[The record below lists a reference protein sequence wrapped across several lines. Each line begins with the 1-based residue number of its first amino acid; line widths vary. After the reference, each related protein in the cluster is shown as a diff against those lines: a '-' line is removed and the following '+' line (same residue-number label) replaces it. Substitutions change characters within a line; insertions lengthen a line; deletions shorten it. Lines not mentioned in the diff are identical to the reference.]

1 MKDRYRKKGRTEMER
16 KEGQILKKG
25 RTDIEREEGQMCI
38 ENQAR

>member
-1 MKDRYRKKGRTEMER
+1 MER